1 VGPGHA
7 KTTRTTPSAVIMQ
20 HAPLAGAGAGQAAKG
35 GEPVARGDGEGVR
48 RGLLATAALEEAR
61 VDGKSRINASTKPR
75 PLARA
80 DRAIAAPDPDPR
92 TLGHSSTLGGWRRM
106 AACRRVPGKQTFPQP
121 NAPSPSSSRGCV
133 FFFPQIPGIFGKK
146 YFPGVKMMAPRKIN

>member
-61 VDGKSRINASTKPR
+61 VDGKSRINASIKSR
-75 PLARA
+75 PLVRA

-92 TLGHSSTLGGWRRM
+92 TLGHSSTLGRGWRRM
-106 AACRRVPGKQTFPQP
+106 AACRCIPGKASRLSSPATQRTF
-121 NAPSPSSSRGCV
+121 RG
-133 FFFPQIPGIFGKK
+133 FRRGIL
-146 YFPGVKMMAPRKIN
+146 KIEHKEILPLGHGT